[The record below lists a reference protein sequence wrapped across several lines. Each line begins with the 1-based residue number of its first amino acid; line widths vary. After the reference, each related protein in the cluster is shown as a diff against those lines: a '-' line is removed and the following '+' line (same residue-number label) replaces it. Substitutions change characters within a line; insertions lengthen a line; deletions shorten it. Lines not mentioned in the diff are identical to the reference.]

1 MIKKIVTI
9 FIMIMITILCVGQL
23 SIVKADEKNNDP
35 MLKDIKI
42 NGEEIKPSFEM
53 FTTEYIVQVSEE
65 TTSIQIEAIPDD
77 ENASVEIIGD
87 TDNLAMG
94 RNQIEVKVTAE
105 NGIATQSYYI
115 FVTRGNEEESNANLS
130 SLKVKDAELAPNFD
144 SNIINYAIEYPQ
156 ELEKLEIEAIPE
168 DAEATVDI
176 IGNENLTEIS
186 QTIEIKVTA
195 KDRQTIKTYYIIA
208 KKAGMEVESPEGKE
222 TQVENPERET
232 TTQEGEIKEETSEN
246 IPLKVASIFIII
258 IVIIIAFVVI
268 IKFIIKAKQKDKK

>member
-9 FIMIMITILCVGQL
+9 YFMMMITILCVGQL

-42 NGEEIKPSFEM
+42 NGEEINPPFEM
-53 FTTEYIVQVSEE
+53 FTTEYIVQVPEE

-87 TDNLAMG
+87 TDNLTIG
-94 RNQIEVKVTAE
+94 RNQIEIKVTAE

-130 SLKVKDAELAPNFD
+130 SLTVKDVELAPNFD
-144 SNIINYAIEYPQ
+144 RNVINYAIEYPQ

-168 DAEATVDI
+168 DDDATVSI
-176 IGNENLTEIS
+176 IGNEHLTEIS
-186 QTIEIKVTA
+186 QTIEINVTA
-195 KDRQTIKTYYIIA
+195 KDGQTIKTYYIIA
-208 KKAGMEVESPEGKE
+208 KKAGMEVENPEGKE
-222 TQVENPERET
+222 TNVENIVAEETNRESET
-232 TTQEGEIKEETSEN
+232 KKETSEN
-246 IPLKVASIFIII
+246 IPLKVMSIFIII
-258 IVIIIAFVVI
+258 IVIIAFVLI
-268 IKFIIKAKQKDKK
+268 IKFFMKAKQKDKK

>member
-9 FIMIMITILCVGQL
+9 FFMIMITILCVGQL

-42 NGEEIKPSFEM
+42 NGEEINPSFEM
-53 FTTEYIVQVSEE
+53 FTTEYIVQVPEE

-87 TDNLAMG
+87 TDNLTIG
-94 RNQIEVKVTAE
+94 RNQIEIKVTAE

-130 SLKVKDAELAPNFD
+130 SLTVKDVELAPNFD
-144 SNIINYAIEYPQ
+144 RNVINYAIEYPQ

-168 DAEATVDI
+168 DDDATVSI
-176 IGNENLTEIS
+176 IGNEHLTEIS

-195 KDRQTIKTYYIIA
+195 KDGQTIKTYYIIA
-208 KKAGMEVESPEGKE
+208 KKAGMEVENPEGKE
-222 TQVENPERET
+222 TNVENLVAGET
-232 TTQEGEIKEETSEN
+232 NQESETKKETSEN
-246 IPLKVASIFIII
+246 IPLKIMSIFIII
-258 IVIIIAFVVI
+258 IVIIAFVLI
-268 IKFIIKAKQKDKK
+268 IKFFMKAKQKDKK

>member
-9 FIMIMITILCVGQL
+9 YFMMMITILCVGQL

-42 NGEEIKPSFEM
+42 NGEEINPPFEM
-53 FTTEYIVQVSEE
+53 FTTEYIVQVPEE

-87 TDNLAMG
+87 TDNLTIG
-94 RNQIEVKVTAE
+94 RNQIEIKVTAE

-130 SLKVKDAELAPNFD
+130 SLTVKDVELAPNFD
-144 SNIINYAIEYPQ
+144 RNVINYAIEYPQ

-168 DAEATVDI
+168 DDDATVSI
-176 IGNENLTEIS
+176 IGNEHLTEIS
-186 QTIEIKVTA
+186 QTIEINVTA
-195 KDRQTIKTYYIIA
+195 KDGQTIKTYYIIA
-208 KKAGMEVESPEGKE
+208 KKAGMEVENPEGKE
-222 TQVENPERET
+222 TNVENIVAEETNRESET
-232 TTQEGEIKEETSEN
+232 KKETSEN
-246 IPLKVASIFIII
+246 IPLKVMSIFIII
-258 IVIIIAFVVI
+258 IVIIAFVLI
-268 IKFIIKAKQKDKK
+268 IKFL

>member
-9 FIMIMITILCVGQL
+9 YFMMMITILCVGQL

-42 NGEEIKPSFEM
+42 NGEEINPPFEM
-53 FTTEYIVQVSEE
+53 FTTEYIVQVPEE

-87 TDNLAMG
+87 TDNLTIG
-94 RNQIEVKVTAE
+94 RNQIEIKVTAE

-130 SLKVKDAELAPNFD
+130 SLTVKDVELAPNF
-144 SNIINYAIEYPQ
+144 NRNVINYAIEYPQ

-168 DAEATVDI
+168 DDDATVSI
-176 IGNENLTEIS
+176 IGNEHLTEIS

-195 KDRQTIKTYYIIA
+195 KDGQTIKTYYIIA
-208 KKAGMEVESPEGKE
+208 KKAGMEVENPEGKE
-222 TQVENPERET
+222 TNVENLVAGET
-232 TTQEGEIKEETSEN
+232 NQESETKKETSEN
-246 IPLKVASIFIII
+246 IPLKIISIFIII
-258 IVIIIAFVVI
+258 IVIIAFVLI
-268 IKFIIKAKQKDKK
+268 IKFFMKAKQKDKK

>member
-9 FIMIMITILCVGQL
+9 FFMIMITILCVGQL

-42 NGEEIKPSFEM
+42 NGEEINPSFEM
-53 FTTEYIVQVSEE
+53 FTTEYIVQVPEE

-87 TDNLAMG
+87 TDNLTIG
-94 RNQIEVKVTAE
+94 RNQIEIKVTAE

-130 SLKVKDAELAPNFD
+130 SLTVKDVELAPNFD
-144 SNIINYAIEYPQ
+144 RNVINYAIEYPQ

-168 DAEATVDI
+168 DDDATVSI
-176 IGNENLTEIS
+176 IGNEHLTEIS
-186 QTIEIKVTA
+186 QTIEINVTA
-195 KDRQTIKTYYIIA
+195 KDGQTIKTYYIIA
-208 KKAGMEVESPEGKE
+208 KKAGMEVENPEGKE
-222 TQVENPERET
+222 TNVENIVAEETNRESET
-232 TTQEGEIKEETSEN
+232 KKETSEN
-246 IPLKVASIFIII
+246 IPLKVMSIFIII
-258 IVIIIAFVVI
+258 IVIIAFVLI
-268 IKFIIKAKQKDKK
+268 IKFFMKAKQKDKK

>member
-9 FIMIMITILCVGQL
+9 YFMMMITILCVGQL

-42 NGEEIKPSFEM
+42 NGEEINPPFEM
-53 FTTEYIVQVSEE
+53 FTTEYIVQVPEE

-87 TDNLAMG
+87 TDNLTIG
-94 RNQIEVKVTAE
+94 RNQIEIKVTAE

-130 SLKVKDAELAPNFD
+130 SLTVKDVELAPNFD
-144 SNIINYAIEYPQ
+144 RNVINYAIEYPQ

-168 DAEATVDI
+168 DDDATVSI
-176 IGNENLTEIS
+176 IGNEHLTEIS
-186 QTIEIKVTA
+186 QTIEINVTA
-195 KDRQTIKTYYIIA
+195 KDGQTIKTYYIIA
-208 KKAGMEVESPEGKE
+208 KKAGMEVENPEGKE
-222 TQVENPERET
+222 TNVENIVAEETNRESET
-232 TTQEGEIKEETSEN
+232 KKETSEN
-246 IPLKVASIFIII
+246 IPLKVMSIFIII
-258 IVIIIAFVVI
+258 IVIIAFVLI
-268 IKFIIKAKQKDKK
+268 IKIFYESKTER

>member
-9 FIMIMITILCVGQL
+9 FFMIMITILCVGQL

-42 NGEEIKPSFEM
+42 NGEEINPSFEM
-53 FTTEYIVQVSEE
+53 FTTEYIVQVPEE

-87 TDNLAMG
+87 TDNLTIG
-94 RNQIEVKVTAE
+94 RNQIEIKVTAE

-130 SLKVKDAELAPNFD
+130 SLTVKDVELAPNF
-144 SNIINYAIEYPQ
+144 NRNVINYAIEYPQ

-168 DAEATVDI
+168 DDDATVSI
-176 IGNENLTEIS
+176 IGNEHLTEIS
-186 QTIEIKVTA
+186 QTIEINVTA
-195 KDRQTIKTYYIIA
+195 KDGQTIKTYYIIA
-208 KKAGMEVESPEGKE
+208 KKAGMEVENPEGKE
-222 TQVENPERET
+222 TNVENIVAEETNRESET
-232 TTQEGEIKEETSEN
+232 KKETSEN
-246 IPLKVASIFIII
+246 IPLKVMSIFIII
-258 IVIIIAFVVI
+258 IVIIAFVLI
-268 IKFIIKAKQKDKK
+268 IKFFMKAKQKDKK